1 MSIKIDIIAVIIL
14 LGIIQGYFLAIVLFN
29 NRNGNY
35 EANRYLAMLLC
46 AISTAIVNIFL
57 LQTDLHFILFYTSKF
72 SAFII
77 LLFGPLFFFYVRSL
91 IYQVS
96 RLQHYDLL
104 HFIPALL
111 IFYRFIPYYLAD
123 NTTKESFIL
132 SPLNFKAFKPEHYE
146 FLTIIIFSQIHLWIY
161 LFIVLH
167 LLKQYRQCV
176 KEYYSNI
183 ERHNLNWIR
192 FFISLFAMVYIVFL
206 IASIIMI
213 KYNYKISFN
222 LLGITVSLA
231 IFILGYHGLKQTALI
246 TITTP
251 KPLKQESTELSP
263 ELIRSLTTQLNILM
277 NEEKLFTNPDLNLDD
292 LAKKL
297 NISRN
302 SLSQFINEYLQ
313 TNFFDYINGFRVEE
327 MKRLLIDTEKEYMTI
342 YALAVEAGFS
352 AKSTYNRIFK
362 QLTGMTPSEF
372 RQKHCRRKI
381 KGQKTFDSYQINESN
396 FFLQD

>member
-1 MSIKIDIIAVIIL
+1 MSIKFDIIAVIIL

-46 AISTAIVNIFL
+46 AFSTGIFNIFL
-57 LQTDLHFILFYTSKF
+57 LQTDQYFILYRTSKF

-91 IYQVS
+91 IYQIS
-96 RLQHYDLL
+96 RLQCRDIF

-111 IFYRFIPYYLAD
+111 VFFRFIPYYLAD
-123 NTTKESFIL
+123 NATKESFIL
-132 SPLNFKAFKPEHYE
+132 SPRNFKTFKPEHYE
-146 FLTIIIFSQIHLWIY
+146 YLTIIIFSQIHLWIY
-161 LFIVLH
+161 LFVVLH
-167 LLKQYRQCV
+167 LLKQYRQIV

-183 ERHNLNWIR
+183 EQHNLDWIQ
-192 FFISLFAMVYIVFL
+192 FFISLFATVYMVFFM
-206 IASIIMI
+206 ASIMLL
-213 KYNYKISFN
+213 KYNYQISFN
-222 LLGITVSLA
+222 ILGITVSLA
-231 IFILGYHGLKQTALI
+231 IFVLGYHGLKQTALI
-246 TITTP
+246 TITPP
-251 KPLKQESTELSP
+251 KPLKPEPAELP
-263 ELIRSLTTQLNILM
+263 PDLTRSLTTQLNMLM
-277 NEEKLFTNPDLNLDD
+277 NKEKLFTNPELNLDD
-292 LAKKL
+292 LAKRL

-302 SLSQFINEYLQ
+302 FLSQFINEYLQ

-327 MKRLLIDTEKEYMTI
+327 MKRLLLDTEKEYMTI

-381 KGQKTFDSYQINESN
+381 KGQKTSNSYQINESN
-396 FFLQD
+396 LFIQD